1 MTMNEETI
9 KGKWQE
15 IKGDVQKAWGKLT
28 NDELTQTKGDINAI
42 AGLVMQKYGEDKS
55 QFQKKFDDIMK
66 RFNEG
71 KADAVDSMKKSL
83 KS

>member
-71 KADAVDSMKKSL
+71 KSDAVDSMKKSL